1 MANNTFQV
9 FDVEARQFPL
19 WSRNMEGH
27 PTLETLKDPLSGMTF
42 DYRPDVDS
50 GKESRHVVLWGH
62 GWICRVNIGSS
73 IKYTT
78 SKKRRRMSRRSSM
91 ANEFNVSPESHDEN
105 LRVIRRYRPLLLV
118 DFIGSGELA
127 IVERPLVDL
136 LSSLPPAYYKPKYGT

>member
-1 MANNTFQV
+1 
-9 FDVEARQFPL
+9 
-19 WSRNMEGH
+19 
-27 PTLETLKDPLSGMTF
+27 
-42 DYRPDVDS
+42 
-50 GKESRHVVLWGH
+50 
-62 GWICRVNIGSS
+62 
-73 IKYTT
+73 
-78 SKKRRRMSRRSSM
+78 M